1 MTPTKRIFDKKKR
14 RCRWPRRL
22 LGRGG
27 AAPRCLVWGRVV
39 GGCRKLCGRGQL
51 RYLRW
56 QGRGW
61 PDDVCS
67 CVGPCGGPLVG
78 FLVRCL
84 MNRSVP
90 VPCTFRAHMPDPI
103 SAVTCC
109 YPGTSCCSGCRP
121 IDLSSGRATGA
132 SQWILYIR
140 GKGGSVWGSGL
151 VATCRAAM
159 SLATCSEPCREQ
171 ASRGHPC

>member
-1 MTPTKRIFDKKKR
+1 MPVAPPAPRPRRRRPTLPCMGAGCGLGAGSSAAGGSCGICDGKVGGGLMM
-14 RCRWPRRL
+14 CAHVSVHVVVRL
-22 LGRGG
+22 LGF
-27 AAPRCLVWGRVV
+27 
-39 GGCRKLCGRGQL
+39 
-51 RYLRW
+51 
-56 QGRGW
+56 GW
-61 PDDVCS
+61 
-67 CVGPCGGPLVG
+67 
-78 FLVRCL
+78 VRCH

-151 VATCRAAM
+151 VATCRAAT
-159 SLATCSEPCREQ
+159 SLASCSEPCREQ